1 MAEDKTGMLHGFK
14 EFVMRGNVI
23 DLAVAVVVGAAF
35 TAVVKSFNDEII
47 QPILA
52 AVGAGDTG
60 GWGFCVGGDDPCT
73 ADSATFVDFGAVIGV
88 LITFVITMAVVYFVF
103 VLPMNKAREMARITP
118 KADETPDDVILLTEI
133 RDLLAQ
139 GSAGSPGS
147 TERER
152 DES

>member
-1 MAEDKTGMLHGFK
+1 MAEEKTGILHGFK

-47 QPILA
+47 QPVLA
-52 AVGAGDTG
+52 ALGAGDTG
-60 GWGFCVGGDDPCT
+60 GWGFCIGGDDPCT
-73 ADSATFVDFGAVIGV
+73 AESATFVDFGAVIGV

-103 VLPMNKAREMARITP
+103 VLPMNKARELARITP
-118 KADETPDDVILLTEI
+118 KVDETPDDVLLLTEI

-139 GSAGSPGS
+139 GAGSAGSAD
-147 TERER
+147 RER
-152 DES
+152 DGS